1 MRCPFCDAVDTR
13 VIDSRLSAEGH
24 QVRRRRECTDCSER
38 FTTFET
44 AELVMPRII
53 KVDGTV
59 EPFDE
64 DKLRRGMEHALYKRP
79 VSAEA
84 IETVINHITHRLRT
98 HGEREVPSRKLGE
111 WTMHELRE
119 LDKVAYVRFASV
131 YRSFQDVSEF
141 SAEIER
147 LENTPSAEIRRKQ
160 LPLIE
165 PIEPDDNDY

>member
-1 MRCPFCDAVDTR
+1 
-13 VIDSRLSAEGH
+13 
-24 QVRRRRECTDCSER
+24 
-38 FTTFET
+38 
-44 AELVMPRII
+44 VMPRII
-53 KVDGTV
+53 KADGTV

-64 DKLRRGMEHALYKRP
+64 DKLRTGMMHALYKRP

-84 IETVINHITHRLRT
+84 IETAISHITHKLRT
-98 HGEREVPSRKLGE
+98 VGEREVPSRKLGD
-111 WTMHELRE
+111 WVMHELRE

-147 LENTPSAEIRRKQ
+147 LEKAPSPDLKRKQ

-165 PIEPDDNDY
+165 PDDNDY